1 MFTKILYAFGK
12 FALFTAKNMLRLTLV
27 VSYGLCKFIGWLAA
41 MLQDLAFHG
50 CVSMGIFKLATE
62 DENELKQAG
71 FEQKF
76 TEDDID
82 AMAQELG
89 GKKVTIKEIQDMLGV
104 SYRQARK
111 VQIAAE
117 KSLPVTHYSKE
128 MALA

>member
-1 MFTKILYAFGK
+1 MFKKILYAFGK

-62 DENELKQAG
+62 DETEPKQAG

-76 TEDDID
+76 TGDDIE
-82 AMAQELG
+82 AMVDELG
-89 GKKVTIKEIQDMLGV
+89 GKKMTIQEIQELLDV

-111 VQIAAE
+111 VAKAAE